1 MRKIP
6 RTYLVIG
13 GVVLV
18 VLLLLAMCSRR
29 PKPPALATATIT
41 RGDVEDTVLATG
53 ALQPFQL
60 VSVGAQVSGRVIS
73 LKVVTGDHVA
83 RGQVIATIDPVPASN
98 QLRTAQATLAQ
109 MIAQRAGQ
117 AANLAQD
124 QIVLRRQATTL
135 AAQAS
140 SQADYDVA
148 IATEKA
154 AKASLAAL
162 DAQIAQARVSVDT
175 AKVNLGYTN
184 VVAPIDGDVLA
195 VVTKQGQTV
204 NAVQAAPTIVILGD
218 MSTMTAKAQIS
229 EADVIKVKPGQTV
242 YFTIL
247 GDARRRFYGKLRSVA
262 PAPNSIVSEVTNA
275 TSSTSSSTTQAI
287 YYDGL
292 VDVANPDHVLRADMT
307 AQVTIVVAQARDVV
321 TIPSGAL
328 DASLATAKG
337 RPSALAPAVVAR
349 APNQHMVLVVDA
361 KGTPQPRLVTI
372 GMDNK
377 VTAQV
382 LSGVQPGE
390 KVVVGQASDA
400 QPTVIANGNAN
411 RGPNGVNMNQPPP
424 GLGGRRGPP
433 PGAP

>member
-6 RTYLVIG
+6 KLYLVIG
-13 GVVLV
+13 GVVIV
-18 VLLLLAMCSRR
+18 ALLLLAMCTRK
-29 PKPPALATATIT
+29 PKPPQLATATVQ

-73 LKVVTGDHVA
+73 LSVGLGDHVSK
-83 RGQVIATIDPVPASN
+83 GQVIATIDPVPATN
-98 QLRTAQATLAQ
+98 QLKTSQAALAQ

-117 AANLAQD
+117 AATLAQD
-124 QIVLRRQATTL
+124 QIALRRQSVTL

-140 SQADYDVA
+140 SQADYDSAVA
-148 IATEKA
+148 VEKA
-154 AKASLAAL
+154 AKASLDAL
-162 DAQIAQARVSVDT
+162 DAQISQAKVTVDV

-184 VVAPIDGDVLA
+184 VVAPIDGDVLS

-229 EADVIKVKPGQTV
+229 EADVIKVKPGQEV

-262 PAPNSIVSEVTNA
+262 LAPNSIVSEVTNTTST
-275 TSSTSSSTTQAI
+275 TSSTTAQAI

-292 VDVANPDHVLRADMT
+292 VDVPNADKVLRADMT
-307 AQVTIVVAQARDVV
+307 AQVTVVVAQARDAV
-321 TIPSGAL
+321 TLPSAAL
-328 DASLATAKG
+328 DPPPPPVRPGAK
-337 RPSALAPAVVAR
+337 PVPAPMMVR
-349 APNQHMVLVVDA
+349 RSPDQHMVLVVDA
-361 KGTPQPRLVTI
+361 KGQLQPRVVRI
-372 GMDNK
+372 GLDNK

-382 LSGVQPGE
+382 LSGVEPGE
-390 KVVVGQASDA
+390 KVVVGQAGGVA
-400 QPTVIANGNAN
+400 APQA
-411 RGPNGVNMNQPPP
+411 GPSGAPPP
-424 GLGGRRGPP
+424 GPGGGPPRGAIVMRGP
-433 PGAP
+433 

>member
-6 RTYLVIG
+6 KLYLVIG
-13 GVVLV
+13 GVVLA

-29 PKPPALATATIT
+29 PKPVQLATAAVQ
-41 RGDVEDTVLATG
+41 RGDIEDTVLATG

-73 LKVVTGDHVA
+73 LKVGIGDHVTK
-83 RGQVIATIDPVPASN
+83 GEVIATIDPVPATN
-98 QLRTAQATLAQ
+98 QLKTSQAALAQ

-117 AANLAQD
+117 AATLAQD
-124 QIVLRRQATTL
+124 NIALRRQAITL

-140 SQADYDVA
+140 SQADYDSAVA
-148 IATEKA
+148 VEKA
-154 AKASLAAL
+154 AKASLDAL
-162 DAQIAQARVSVDT
+162 DAQISQAKVTVDI
-175 AKVNLGYTN
+175 ANVNLGYTN

-229 EADVIKVKPGQTV
+229 EADVIRVKPGQEV

-262 PAPNSIVSEVTNA
+262 PAPDSIVSEVTNA
-275 TSSTSSSTTQAI
+275 ATSTSTSTAQAI

-292 VDVANPDHVLRADMT
+292 VDVPNADGVLKADMT
-307 AQVTIVVAQARDVV
+307 AQVTVVVAQAHDVV
-321 TIPSGAL
+321 TLPAAALDPTPPAGAL
-328 DASLATAKG
+328 
-337 RPSALAPAVVAR
+337 RPGAGPPPAAVMIR
-349 APNQHMVLVVDA
+349 APDQHMVLVVDS
-361 KGTPQPRLVTI
+361 KGKPTPRLVRI
-372 GMDNK
+372 GLNNK

-382 LSGVQPGE
+382 ISGVEPGE
-390 KVVVGQASDA
+390 KVVIGQVS
-400 QPTVIANGNAN
+400 ANQTTAG
-411 RGPNGVNMNQPPP
+411 GQNQPPP
-424 GLGGRRGPP
+424 GMVVRRGPP
-433 PGAP
+433 GGG

>member
-6 RTYLVIG
+6 KLYLVIG
-13 GVVLV
+13 AVVLLM
-18 VLLLLAMCSRR
+18 LLLLAMCSRR
-29 PKPPALATATIT
+29 AKPPELATAIVAK
-41 RGDVEDTVLATG
+41 GDIEDTVIATG
-53 ALQPFQL
+53 ALQPIQL

-73 LKVVTGDHVA
+73 LKVAIGEHVTKGE
-83 RGQVIATIDPVPASN
+83 VIATIDPVPASN
-98 QLRTAQATLAQ
+98 QLRTAQATLEQ

-124 QIVLRRQATTL
+124 EIVLRRQATTL

-140 SQADYDVA
+140 SQADYDSA
-148 IATEKA
+148 QASEKA

-229 EADVIKVKPGQTV
+229 EADVIKVKIGQPV

-247 GDARRRFYGKLRSVA
+247 GDSKRRFFGTLRSVA
-262 PAPNSIVSEVTNA
+262 PAPNSIVSEVNNAA
-275 TSSTSSSTTQAI
+275 TSTSNSTAQAI

-292 VDVANPDHVLRADMT
+292 VDVPNPDRVLKADMT
-307 AQVTIVVAQARDVV
+307 AQVTIVVSGVRGVV
-321 TIPSGAL
+321 TVPSAAL
-328 DASLATAKG
+328 DPAPPATPRTG
-337 RPSALAPAVVAR
+337 MRPSISPALFQVR
-349 APNQHMVLVVDA
+349 RGPNQHLVLVVGA
-361 KGTPQPRLVTI
+361 KGEPQPRLVTI
-372 GMDNK
+372 GLDNK
-377 VTAQV
+377 VSAQV
-382 LSGVQPGE
+382 ISGLQPGE
-390 KVVVGQASDA
+390 KVVLGQASDTQA
-400 QPTVIANGNAN
+400 AAAAAAA
-411 RGPNGVNMNQPPP
+411 NQPR
-424 GLGGRRGPP
+424 GVVVRRGPG
-433 PGAP
+433 PGGP

>member
-6 RTYLVIG
+6 KLYLVIG
-13 GVVLV
+13 GVVLA

-29 PKPPALATATIT
+29 PKPVQLATATVQ
-41 RGDVEDTVLATG
+41 RGDIEDTVLATG

-73 LKVVTGDHVA
+73 LKVEIGEHVTK
-83 RGQVIATIDPVPASN
+83 GQIIATIDPVPATN
-98 QLRTAQATLAQ
+98 QLRTAQAALAQ

-117 AANLAQD
+117 AATLAQD
-124 QIVLRRQATTL
+124 DIALRRQSITL

-140 SQADYDVA
+140 SQADYDSAVA
-148 IATEKA
+148 VEKA

-162 DAQIAQARVSVDT
+162 DAQISQAKVTVDT
-175 AKVNLGYTN
+175 ANVNLGYTN
-184 VVAPIDGDVLA
+184 VMAPIDGDVLA

-229 EADVIKVKPGQTV
+229 EADVIKVKTGQEV

-275 TSSTSSSTTQAI
+275 ATSTSTSTAQAI

-292 VDVANPDHVLRADMT
+292 VDVPNTDRVLKADMT
-307 AQVTIVVAQARDVV
+307 AQVTIVVAQARNVV
-321 TIPSGAL
+321 TLPSAAL
-328 DASLATAKG
+328 DPPPPSVSA
-337 RPSALAPAVVAR
+337 RPGAPALP
-349 APNQHMVLVVDA
+349 APVMIRRSPDQHMVLVVDA
-361 KGTPQPRLVTI
+361 KGHPQPRLVRI
-372 GMDNK
+372 GLNNK

-382 LSGVQPGE
+382 LSGVEPGE
-390 KVVVGQASDA
+390 KVVIGQVSNNQSTAGG
-400 QPTVIANGNAN
+400 Q
-411 RGPNGVNMNQPPP
+411 NQPPP
-424 GLGGRRGPP
+424 GVVVRRGPP
-433 PGAP
+433 GGG